1 MSNYYLANDGGFLTE
16 DELMHYGV
24 VGMKW
29 GVRRAR
35 NKGTSYSYKSR
46 ATKKY
51 EKKAEKAKERGD
63 SVKSEKFKKY
73 AQKSAK
79 LDKGME
85 DTARN
90 MSVGRTAAATILN
103 GPFSTKTY
111 AAMRGAGYNKGTS
124 AASAAVINYLAGPF
138 GASTVR
144 DLYIR
149 DQLH

>member
-1 MSNYYLANDGGFLTE
+1 MSNYYLTDDGMFMSE
-16 DELMHYGV
+16 DELKHYGV

-35 NKGTSYSYKSR
+35 NKGTTYSYKSR

-51 EKKAEKAKERGD
+51 EKKSEKAKERGD
-63 SVKSEKFKKY
+63 SIKSEKFKKY
-73 AQKSAK
+73 AKKSAK

-85 DTARN
+85 DTARK
-90 MSVGRTAAATILN
+90 MSAGRTAAATLLN

-138 GASTVR
+138 GTSAVR
-144 DLYIR
+144 ALYVR

>member
-1 MSNYYLANDGGFLTE
+1 MSSYYLANDGGFLTE

-35 NKGTSYSYKSR
+35 KNGSTYSYKSR
-46 ATKKY
+46 ATKRY
-51 EKKAEKAKERGD
+51 EKKSDKAKEHGD

-73 AQKSAK
+73 AKKSAK

-85 DTARN
+85 DTARK
-90 MSVGRTAAATILN
+90 MSAGKATAATILN

-111 AAMRGAGYNKGTS
+111 AAMRGAGYGKAES
-124 AASAAVINYLAGPF
+124 SVSAAVLNYLAGPF
-138 GASTVR
+138 GAASVR
-144 DLYIR
+144 AAYIR
-149 DQLH
+149 DYI